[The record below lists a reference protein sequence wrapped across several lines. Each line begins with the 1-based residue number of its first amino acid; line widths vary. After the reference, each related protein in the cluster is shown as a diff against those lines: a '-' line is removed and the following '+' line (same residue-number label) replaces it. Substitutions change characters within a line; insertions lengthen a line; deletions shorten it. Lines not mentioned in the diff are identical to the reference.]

1 MIGLLPKSL
10 EIDGRDYEINS
21 DFRVALLI
29 FKAYNDGELS
39 DYEKASVCLK
49 CLYKEVPKNTEE
61 ALKKA
66 VWFLDGG
73 DMPKSKQAPSPMMD
87 WEQDQYIIFPAL
99 NKVAGYEIRSV
110 KYLHWW
116 SLLGLFHEID
126 EGLYSQ
132 VMNIRA
138 KKAKGKKLEKWE
150 REFYIEHT
158 ELINIKRKLTAEEQA
173 ELDFINSLI

>member
-1 MIGLLPKSL
+1 MIGILPESL
-10 EIDGRDYEINS
+10 EIDGVEYKINS
-21 DFRVALLI
+21 DYRVALLI
-29 FKAYNDGELS
+29 FKAYHDNELS
-39 DYEKASVCLK
+39 DYEKSMVCLK
-49 CLYKEVPKNTEE
+49 CLFQEMPKDLNK
-61 ALKKA
+61 ALEKA

-99 NKVAGYEIRSV
+99 NKVAGYEIRST

-116 SLLGLFHEID
+116 SFLGLFHGID

-138 KKAKGKKLEKWE
+138 KKIKGKRLEKWE
-150 REFYIEHT
+150 RDFYIEHR
-158 ELINIKRKLTAEEQA
+158 ELIDIKHKLTAEEQA
-173 ELDFINSLI
+173 ELDFINNLV

>member
-1 MIGLLPKSL
+1 MIGILPESL
-10 EIDGRDYEINS
+10 EIDGVEYKINS
-21 DFRVALLI
+21 DYRVALLI
-29 FKAYNDGELS
+29 FKAYRDNKLS
-39 DYEKASVCLK
+39 DYEKSMVCLK
-49 CLYKEVPKNTEE
+49 CLFQETPKGLNK
-61 ALKKA
+61 ALEKA

-110 KYLHWW
+110 NYLHWW
-116 SLLGLFHEID
+116 SFLGLFHGID

-138 KKAKGKKLEKWE
+138 KKIKGKRLEKWE
-150 REFYIEHT
+150 RDFYIEHK
-158 ELINIKRKLTAEEQA
+158 ELIDIRHELTAEEQA
-173 ELDFINSLI
+173 ELDFINNLV

>member
-1 MIGLLPKSL
+1 MIGILPESL
-10 EIDGRDYEINS
+10 EIDGVEYKIRSDY
-21 DFRVALLI
+21 RVALFI
-29 FKAYNDGELS
+29 FKAYRDDELS
-39 DYEKASVCLK
+39 DYEKSMVCLE
-49 CLYKEVPKNTEE
+49 CLFQEMPKDLNK
-61 ALKKA
+61 ALEKA

-116 SLLGLFHEID
+116 SFLGLFHGID

-138 KKAKGKKLEKWE
+138 KKIKGKRLEKWE
-150 REFYIEHT
+150 RDFYIEHR
-158 ELINIKRKLTAEEQA
+158 ELIDIKHKLTAEEQA
-173 ELDFINSLI
+173 EIDFINNLV

>member
-10 EIDGRDYEINS
+10 EIDGVEYKIHSDY
-21 DFRVALLI
+21 RVALLI
-29 FKAYNDGELS
+29 FKAYRDNKLS
-39 DYEKASVCLK
+39 DYEKSMVCLK
-49 CLYKEVPKNTEE
+49 CLFQEMPKDLNK
-61 ALKKA
+61 ALEKA

-138 KKAKGKKLEKWE
+138 KKIKGKRLEKWE
-150 REFYIEHT
+150 RDFYIEHR
-158 ELINIKRKLTAEEQA
+158 ELIDIRHELTAEEQA
-173 ELDFINSLI
+173 ELDFINNLV

>member
-1 MIGLLPKSL
+1 MIGILPESL
-10 EIDGRDYEINS
+10 EIDGLEYKINS
-21 DFRVALLI
+21 DYRVALLI
-29 FKAYNDGELS
+29 LKAFNDNELS
-39 DYEKASVCLK
+39 DYEKSMVCLK
-49 CLYKEVPKNTEE
+49 CLFQEMPKDLNK
-61 ALKKA
+61 ALEKA

-73 DMPKSKQAPSPMMD
+73 DMPKSKQSPSPMMD

-116 SLLGLFHEID
+116 SFLGLFHGID

-138 KKAKGKKLEKWE
+138 KKIKGKRLEKWE
-150 REFYIEHT
+150 RDFYIEHR
-158 ELINIKRKLTAEEQA
+158 ELIDIRHELTAEEQA
-173 ELDFINSLI
+173 ELDFINNLV

>member
-1 MIGLLPKSL
+1 MIGILPESL
-10 EIDGRDYEINS
+10 EIYGVEYKIRSDY
-21 DFRVALLI
+21 RVALLI
-29 FKAYNDGELS
+29 FKAYRDNKLS
-39 DYEKASVCLK
+39 DYEKSMICLK
-49 CLYKEVPKNTEE
+49 CLFQEMPKDLNK
-61 ALKKA
+61 ALEKA

-116 SLLGLFHEID
+116 SLLGLFHGID

-138 KKAKGKKLEKWE
+138 KKIKGKRLEKWE
-150 REFYIEHT
+150 RDFYIEHR
-158 ELINIKRKLTAEEQA
+158 ELIDIRHELTAEEQA
-173 ELDFINSLI
+173 EIDFINNLV

>member
-1 MIGLLPKSL
+1 MIGILPESL
-10 EIDGRDYEINS
+10 EIDGVEYKIRSDY
-21 DFRVALLI
+21 RVALLI
-29 FKAYNDGELS
+29 FKAYNDNELS
-39 DYEKASVCLK
+39 DYEKSMVCLE
-49 CLYKEVPKNTEE
+49 CLFQEMPKDLNK
-61 ALKKA
+61 ALEKA

-110 KYLHWW
+110 NYLHWW
-116 SLLGLFHEID
+116 SFLGLFHGID

-138 KKAKGKKLEKWE
+138 KKIKGKKLEKWE
-150 REFYIEHT
+150 RDFYIEHR
-158 ELINIKRKLTAEEQA
+158 ELIDIKHKLTAEEQA
-173 ELDFINSLI
+173 ELDFINNLV